1 MCAIPYRRS
10 LGGNRELVL
19 IMNIVSAFNE
29 GTKVYSTIIL
39 AGLN

>member
-1 MCAIPYRRS
+1 
-10 LGGNRELVL
+10 
-19 IMNIVSAFNE
+19 MNIVSAFNE